1 MFSFIFFN
9 KILHICFAFKAIFD
23 FVAWAPECLLV
34 WLTECLSAWTTEF
47 LSARET
53 VFLNAWMPE
62 LPPDWDDCFV
72 ILALPPPGP
81 IGQSSPSSS
90 SCSYRV
96 IKSIC
101 LIIVI
106 GLREQLYLIWRPR
119 YWVLSN
125 IILGSNYF
133 LTGPRE
139 GSQEVR
145 CSMGVKKK
153 AHNWSMC
160 APTCSLCARPLVVCL
175 HPWANATFIL
185 CSRQLRALR
194 KPT

>member
-1 MFSFIFFN
+1 MRSLLLQKNEETKYWQFILNVFFCFFY
-9 KILHICFAFKAIFD
+9 KILQICFAFKAIFD
-23 FVAWAPECLLV
+23 FVAWLPECLLV

-62 LPPDWDDCFV
+62 FSPDWDDCFV

-145 CSMGVKKK
+145 CSMGVKKRHTIGVC
-153 AHNWSMC
+153 AHPPVVC
-160 APTCSLCARPLVVCL
+160 APEHL
-175 HPWANATFIL
+175 
-185 CSRQLRALR
+185 
-194 KPT
+194 